1 MQLNIKSIRKFNLN
15 FYFHCFYSILIKFN
29 SKNVSGIDTL
39 NEHTADI
46 VLANPTSNFFN
57 EFRTSFNRVRL
68 DDI

>member
-29 SKNVSGIDTL
+29 SKNESGIDTL

-46 VLANPTSNFFN
+46 VLANPTSNFFQ
-57 EFRTSFNRVRL
+57 
-68 DDI
+68 